1 MFDKLFY
8 HSNLNQNEFE
18 LSESEAKHISQVLRY
33 QAGDELNLTDGK
45 GTIAKVSLVEV
56 TKRKVRVS
64 VLEKDSQPLSVNQ
77 NISIAV
83 GLIKSS
89 DRLEWMVEKL
99 TELGIGEI
107 IFLAC
112 ERNERKKLNL
122 EKLERKA
129 IAALKQSGQ
138 VYKPQLS
145 FLKWDEFFALAFDE
159 KFIAH
164 CESYLPENSLH
175 AESKGIGKTVVCIGP
190 EGDFSKQELELCI
203 EKGFKAVNLGE
214 TRLRTETAAL
224 IAGHSL
230 SLSYAK

>member
-8 HSNLNQNEFE
+8 HSDLSQKEFE
-18 LSESEAKHISQVLRY
+18 LSDSEAKHISQVLRY
-33 QAGDELNLTDGK
+33 KVGDELNLTDGL
-45 GTIAKVSLVEV
+45 GTVAKVSLVEV
-56 TKRKVRVS
+56 TKRKVLASIVESKS
-64 VLEKDSQPLSVNQ
+64 VEEPIHQ
-77 NISIAV
+77 NISVAV
-83 GLIKSS
+83 GIVKSS

-107 IFLAC
+107 LFLDC

-129 IAALKQSGQ
+129 ISAMKQSGQ
-138 VYKPQLS
+138 AFKPQLS
-145 FLKWDEFFALAFDE
+145 FLKWDDLFDLNFDE

-164 CESYLPENSLH
+164 CESYLPENNLYV
-175 AESKGIGKTVVCIGP
+175 ESKGMGEKLVCIGP
-190 EGDFSKQELELCI
+190 EGDFSQQELDACI
-203 EKGFKAVNLGE
+203 EKGFKPVNLGE

-224 IAGHSL
+224 IAAHSL

>member
-8 HSNLNQNEFE
+8 HSDLSQNEFD

-33 QAGDELNLTDGK
+33 KLGDELNLSDGQ
-45 GTIAKVSLVEV
+45 GRVV
-56 TKRKVRVS
+56 KVRIVELGKRMVKVN
-64 VLEKDSQPLSVNQ
+64 VLERNSITPSINQ
-77 NISIAV
+77 NISIACGV
-83 GLIKSS
+83 VKSS

-99 TELGIGEI
+99 TELGIAEI

-129 IAALKQSGQ
+129 ISAMKQSGQ
-138 VYKPQLS
+138 AFKPRLS
-145 FLKWDEFFALAFDE
+145 FVKWEEFFELSFDE
-159 KFIAH
+159 RFIAH
-164 CESYLPENSLH
+164 CETYLPENSLF
-175 AESKGIGKTVVCIGP
+175 AESVAKGKTVVCLGP
-190 EGDFSKQELELCI
+190 EGDFSQQELNSCI
-203 EKGFKAVNLGE
+203 EKGFKPVNLGE

-224 IAGHSL
+224 FAGHSL